1 MSTEEPTDL
10 MEIRSKHRGG
20 LTVTNPN
27 HLSVS
32 IKEFND
38 SLYFVMIHSYR
49 LIKQNL
55 SVDIAKWLSS
65 LMGEEISPD
74 LCTSLANGIV

>member
-49 LIKQNL
+49 LIK
-55 SVDIAKWLSS
+55 
-65 LMGEEISPD
+65 
-74 LCTSLANGIV
+74 